1 MVLRLSNTTWYYTSS
16 ITNVLRHHLTKN
28 IKDSTIGAM
37 TANFEMV
44 EEYQK
49 IIVKHQYG
57 LKTTNITTKKKTKQ
71 QRLEN
76 INTPPSQNLYNLLG
90 LWMSYT

>member
-1 MVLRLSNTTWYYTSS
+1 MVLRLSNATWYYTSS

-57 LKTTNITTKKKTKQ
+57 LKTTNITTKTNKQTTKTGKHKLSQESKK
-71 QRLEN
+71 
-76 INTPPSQNLYNLLG
+76 G
-90 LWMSYT
+90 